1 MGLFIP
7 QPMFFCRKKRFP
19 WKFIPFWD
27 ILHGSLGMKQKKLE
41 YKMMWRGKGKGG
53 RKKGRSEHDVKLF
66 VLYELRVG
74 RITSSKRI
82 NMFFST
88 LFLPQVLTNS
98 LCFYRFLFFLKQLL
112 CTRACI
118 KGKT

>member
-1 MGLFIP
+1 
-7 QPMFFCRKKRFP
+7 MFFCRKKRFP

-27 ILHGSLGMKQKKLE
+27 ILHGSLGMKKKKLE

-88 LFLPQVLTNS
+88 LFLPQVLELIHSVFTV
-98 LCFYRFLFFLKQLL
+98 FFFFF
-112 CTRACI
+112 
-118 KGKT
+118 